1 MASLT
6 DGQAN
11 FIRNRAFEI
20 AETKLVKVNKSAIVR
35 EAIDC
40 LMICLELYGEDY
52 LQELK
57 SKPGYLE
64 PIRRD
69 IQAVL
74 ARLDNIELLPTKQVE
89 TVSEAVD
96 LEYDGMLE

>member
-6 DGQAN
+6 DGQAA
-11 FIRNRAFEI
+11 FIRNRALEI
-20 AETKLVKVNKSAIVR
+20 AKTKLVKVNKSAIVR
-35 EAIDC
+35 EAIEC

-52 LQELK
+52 LQELQ
-57 SKPGYLE
+57 SKPSYLE
-64 PIRRD
+64 PLRD
-69 IQAVL
+69 DLQQIL